1 LANFGQQN
9 TLTEGNS
16 KMATDKKFAVTGTSA
31 LDGKTKVRF
40 ATDMTRVKILVKT
53 KHTDIDLIDL
63 PREMTKSEIAQYL
76 HEINFANGRPEVAEA
91 IADLAKKNKVALTT
105 TPTATTADTAVTA

>member
-1 LANFGQQN
+1 MKDRNFSVVGISR
-9 TLTEGNS
+9 LKGE
-16 KMATDKKFAVTGTSA
+16 V
-31 LDGKTKVRF
+31 KVRF

-53 KHTDIDLIDL
+53 QHTDIDLIDL

-76 HEINFANGRPEVAEA
+76 HETNFANGRPEVAEA